1 MTNKENN
8 TPGPLE
14 MRILEVLWE
23 KGPANAKTVRDEIA
37 KDRELAYSTVLT
49 VMRRMKAKGM
59 LRRKK
64 VSRSHE
70 YEALKDRTAFKK
82 ASVRDLLVRFFSGSP
97 SELILHLVKD
107 QKISEK
113 ELSKIEDLLANGKGK
128 KKR

>member
-1 MTNKENN
+1 MAKEIN

-14 MRILEVLWE
+14 MKILEVLWE
-23 KGPANAKTVRDEIA
+23 MGPANAKTVRDEIA

-49 VMRRMKAKGM
+49 VMRRMEAKGM

-64 VSRSHE
+64 VSRSHV
-70 YEALKDRTAFKK
+70 YEAMKDRTAFKK

-107 QKISEK
+107 QKISAK
-113 ELSKIEDLLANGKGK
+113 ELSKIEDLLSDGKGK
-128 KKR
+128 KKH